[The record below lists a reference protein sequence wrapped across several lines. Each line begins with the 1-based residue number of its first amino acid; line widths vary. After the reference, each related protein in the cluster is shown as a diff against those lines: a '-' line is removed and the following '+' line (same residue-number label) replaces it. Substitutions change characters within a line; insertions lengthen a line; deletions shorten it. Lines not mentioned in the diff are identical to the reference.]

1 MTGETRGVE
10 DGIKS
15 GILMFGG
22 GDRGHFCLGA
32 STGCTRERRVVLC
45 L

>member
-1 MTGETRGVE
+1 MTRETWGVE
-10 DGIKS
+10 GGIKS
-15 GILMFGG
+15 GILVFGG